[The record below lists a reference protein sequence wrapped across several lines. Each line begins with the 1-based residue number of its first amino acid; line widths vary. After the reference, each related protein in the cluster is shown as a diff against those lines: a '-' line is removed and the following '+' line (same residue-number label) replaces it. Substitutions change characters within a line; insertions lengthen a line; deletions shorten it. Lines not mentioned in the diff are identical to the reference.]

1 MKMSVCDKV
10 LHWKSM
16 FIDMFKKM
24 IIVVDIRGFLWW
36 SRCSYSDVSHKRFRL
51 CGKGSTIYCW
61 ERDLRQ
67 SYLVFRGSPLNFKS
81 NSYHKRNEMW
91 YIPTKMDKIFLK
103 FIKLII
109 EIYMVHILLHLQV
122 LLHKIS
128 IINLLYLFCKYL
140 GIKIN
145 CK

>member
-1 MKMSVCDKV
+1 MYGLQWMKMSVCDKV

-103 FIKLII
+103 FIKLIYRN
-109 EIYMVHILLHLQV
+109 IYGPYFITFA
-122 LLHKIS
+122 S
-128 IINLLYLFCKYL
+128 IIAQNKHH
-140 GIKIN
+140 
-145 CK
+145 